1 MESRTGLIERAAA
14 LLREAGQESPLAPGT
29 PPGTTPPG
37 APPSPPGSAGGAP
50 TGAPTGA
57 PLGGTATGGM
67 RFPAGAPVAPLR
79 QSIVLDRNH
88 LARTGIMMPWTATA
102 RVVEEFRIVKRN
114 IMASWQTPEPAR
126 LANRPPRVIM
136 VTSSRPRE
144 GKTFCSINLAL
155 AFAAEENLTA
165 ILFDADGLHG
175 GTAKLLQLPPQPGF
189 TDLLTRERRLDEV
202 LIQTDLPNL
211 VVLPPG
217 PYGPHVPELLHGKGP
232 AQVFKDIARR
242 YPEHVI
248 VMDTAPCLASTDPA
262 GFAPLANHIV
272 FVVEAAHTQQT
283 EIEAALSL
291 LGGGA
296 PVSFLL
302 NKVPVGSSENF
313 GSYSYDDNASET

>member
-14 LLREAGQESPLAPGT
+14 LLREAGQESPVAPGT
-29 PPGTTPPG
+29 PPG
-37 APPSPPGSAGGAP
+37 APPASPPGSAG
-50 TGAPTGA
+50 GAPTGA
-57 PLGGTATGGM
+57 PLGGTATGGV

-114 IMASWQTPEPAR
+114 IMATWQTPEPAR

-155 AFAAEENLTA
+155 AFAADENLTT

-175 GTAKLLQLPPQPGF
+175 GIAKLLQLPTQPGF

-248 VMDTAPCLASTDPA
+248 VMDTTPCLVSTDPA
-262 GFAPLANHIV
+262 GFAPLTNHIV

-283 EIEAALSL
+283 EIESALSL

-302 NKVPVGSSENF
+302 NKVPGGSGENF
-313 GSYSYDDNASET
+313 GSYSYYDNASET